1 MTDMFQNKKVL
12 VAGGMGFV
20 GQNLIHRLLRLGA
33 TVKATYHKKPP
44 AQELEHQHVK
54 FVNADLTSPIDCAK
68 AVENVDYVFMC
79 AANTSGAHVIE
90 HTPLAHLTPN
100 MVMNLYMLEKSY
112 EAGVKK
118 FLFISS
124 NTVYPVSEVPVAESD
139 VTDEFFHKYHIV
151 AWMKRFSEI
160 VCEMYS
166 TKINNPME
174 TVVVRP
180 ANIYGPRDDFEW
192 ETSHVIP
199 ALIRKVVERHQP
211 IEVWGDGQD
220 LKEVIYIDDFV
231 DGMLLAMERLNSF
244 EPINIARGEPSTVS
258 QVINHLVEIDG
269 FADAKVVYDV
279 TKPSMIKKRLI
290 NPDKAINEIGFRA
303 DTPLIEGLR
312 QTIDW
317 YKLNR

>member
-1 MTDMFQNKKVL
+1 MFQNSKVL

-20 GQNLIHRLLRLGA
+20 GQNLIQRLLRLGA
-33 TVKATYHKKPP
+33 SVTATYHNKSPL
-44 AQELEHQHVK
+44 QENKLVK
-54 FVNADLTSPIDCAK
+54 FVNVDLTNPTDCAK
-68 AVENVDYVFMC
+68 AVKDIDYVFMC

-90 HTPLAHLTPN
+90 HTPLVHLTPN

-124 NTVYPVSEVPVAESD
+124 NTVYPVSEEPVAEAD
-139 VTDEFFHKYHIV
+139 VTNEFFHKYHIV
-151 AWMKRFSEI
+151 AWMKRFSEL

-166 TKINNPME
+166 TKISNPME
-174 TVVVRP
+174 TIVVRP

-199 ALIRKVVERHQP
+199 ALIRKVVERHNP

-220 LKEVIYIDDFV
+220 LKEFIYIEDFV
-231 DGMLLAMERLNSF
+231 DGMLLAMERLKGF

-258 QVINHLVEIDG
+258 QLINYLVEIDG
-269 FADAKVVYDV
+269 FKDANVVYDT
-279 TKPSMIKKRLI
+279 TKPSMIRKRLI
-290 NPDKAINEIGFRA
+290 NPEKASNDIGFKA
-303 DTPLIEGLR
+303 NTPLIEGLR
-312 QTIDW
+312 RTVDW

>member
-1 MTDMFQNKKVL
+1 MFQNSKVL

-20 GQNLIHRLLRLGA
+20 GQNLIQRLLRLGA
-33 TVKATYHKKPP
+33 SVKATYHNKSTL
-44 AQELEHQHVK
+44 QENKLFK
-54 FVNADLTSPIDCAK
+54 FVNVDLTNPTDCAK
-68 AVENVDYVFMC
+68 AVKDIDYVFMC

-90 HTPLAHLTPN
+90 HTPLVHLTPN

-124 NTVYPVSEVPVAESD
+124 NTVYPVSEEPVAEAD
-139 VTDEFFHKYHIV
+139 VTNEFFHKYHIV
-151 AWMKRFSEI
+151 AWMKRFSEL

-166 TKINNPME
+166 TKISNPME
-174 TVVVRP
+174 TIVVRP

-199 ALIRKVVERHQP
+199 ALIRKVVERHNP

-220 LKEVIYIDDFV
+220 LKEFIYIEDFV
-231 DGMLLAMERLNSF
+231 DGMLLAMERLKGF

-258 QVINHLVEIDG
+258 QLINYLVEIDG
-269 FADAKVVYDV
+269 FKDANVVYDT
-279 TKPSMIKKRLI
+279 TKPSMIRKRLI
-290 NPDKAINEIGFRA
+290 NPEKASNDIGFKA
-303 DTPLIEGLR
+303 NTPLIEGLR
-312 QTIDW
+312 RTVDW